1 MDLAVIA
8 LWLRHESIVTTH
20 HYLQADLKMKEQAL
34 ATLQPPEMATMRFK
48 PSSDVLAF
56 LDGL

>member
-1 MDLAVIA
+1 MIA
-8 LWLRHESIVTTH
+8 LWLGHESIVTTH

-34 ATLQPPEMATMRFK
+34 AALQPPEMATMRFK